1 MKDFQGIADDIALLF
16 QDEMSA
22 GTSPHKGY
30 GRTFNQRLIVKAK
43 QSHKERLNVFGAT
56 DPLSGRRIQLAT
68 KFAKAP
74 AMVRF
79 LEKVANAYQNKREIW
94 IYLNNGPVH
103 KSKLVKLWLTLHPKV
118 KLRWMPPY
126 SPDLNPQEL
135 VWCHDRRKFLNNHE
149 FDYEKQ
155 LAMKLSWF
163 VRRLKPDVVKG
174 VASLIPIEALLSF
187 QV

>member
-1 MKDFQGIADDIALLF
+1 M
-16 QDEMSA
+16 
-22 GTSPHKGY
+22 
-30 GRTFNQRLIVKAK
+30 RAK
-43 QSHKERLNVFGAT
+43 QPHKERLNVFGAT
-56 DPLSGRRIQLAT
+56 NPLSGRRIQLAT
-68 KFAKAP
+68 KIAKAP

-79 LEKVANAYQNKREIW
+79 LEKVANTYRNKREIW
-94 IYLNNGPVH
+94 VYLDNGPVH
-103 KSKLVKLWLTLHPKV
+103 KSKLVKLWLSLHPKV

-149 FDYEKQ
+149 FADGKQ

-163 VRRLKPDVVKG
+163 VRHLKPDVVKS
-174 VASLIPIEALLSF
+174 VASLIPTEALLSF

>member
-1 MKDFQGIADDIALLF
+1 M
-16 QDEMSA
+16 
-22 GTSPHKGY
+22 
-30 GRTFNQRLIVKAK
+30 KAK
-43 QSHKERLNVFGAT
+43 QPHKERLNVFGAT

-68 KFAKAP
+68 KVAKAP
-74 AMVRF
+74 SMTKF
-79 LEKVANAYQNKREIW
+79 LDKVLKAYQNKKEIW
-94 IYLNNGPVH
+94 IYLDNGPVH
-103 KSKLVKLWLTLHPKV
+103 KSKLVKLWLSLHPKV

-149 FDYEKQ
+149 FADARQ
-155 LAMKLSWF
+155 LAMRLSWF
-163 VRRLKPDVVKG
+163 VRRPKPETVKS

>member
-1 MKDFQGIADDIALLF
+1 M
-16 QDEMSA
+16 
-22 GTSPHKGY
+22 
-30 GRTFNQRLIVKAK
+30 
-43 QSHKERLNVFGAT
+43 
-56 DPLSGRRIQLAT
+56 
-68 KFAKAP
+68 
-74 AMVRF
+74 
-79 LEKVANAYQNKREIW
+79 ANAYRDKREIL
-94 IYLNNGPVH
+94 IYLDNGPVH
-103 KSKLVKLWLTLHPKV
+103 KSKLVKLWLTLYPKV